1 MVAVVVVATG
11 VDRAIVPE
19 GGVVVGNLE
28 VLSALPW
35 VFVESTGGPINI
47 VRNAHTRHLV
57 DAVRNS
63 DVWIHLLSQRKRFA
77 RSLNL
82 SMCTRTME
90 ISRLSLISPIVK

>member
-1 MVAVVVVATG
+1 MLVVAVVVVATG

-28 VLSALPW
+28 VHSALPW

-47 VRNAHTRHLV
+47 VRNAHTRHFV

-63 DVWIHLLSQRKRFA
+63 DASVDGYTCLASESALHVR
-77 RSLNL
+77 
-82 SMCTRTME
+82 
-90 ISRLSLISPIVK
+90 